1 MIYVVT
7 NCEGKIQPIAKSFG
21 ASGMSAPIGSIT
33 PGFAENE
40 KWKFCEGQRLLKK
53 DYPVLF
59 SIIGYTYGGEGDY
72 FNLPDMR
79 EYVPCG
85 AGKRASNTS
94 EEMILGKCYESQF
107 GSHTHSQ
114 NSHNHATSSHCH
126 NLSSHCHFICEHRHN
141 YCGCYLVGG
150 YWCLSS
156 FYDPSGSYNVCVN
169 TIRCLCCATTTIP
182 NTSSTFTG
190 NSSSN
195 TITTNATTAVNCAT
209 GCADGITRG
218 RRYGL
223 RYLVRVA

>member
-21 ASGMSAPIGSIT
+21 ASGMAAPIGSIT

-40 KWKFCEGQRLLKK
+40 KWKFCEGQQLSKK
-53 DYPVLF
+53 DYPALF
-59 SIIGYTYGGEGDY
+59 DVIGYTYGGEGDY

-85 AGKRASNTS
+85 AGKRTSNTS
-94 EEMILGKCYESQF
+94 ENMILGSCYESQI
-107 GSHTHSQ
+107 GSHTHAQ
-114 NSHNHATSSHCH
+114 GAHCHYRPAHSHTGVSHCH
-126 NLSSHCHFICEHRHN
+126 CGTNHQHQYIFPNIADGTYYCRYYYPYGSLACTCVYSCFSPKICN
-141 YCGCYLVGG
+141 TPT
-150 YWCLSS
+150 
-156 FYDPSGSYNVCVN
+156 PSISG
-169 TIRCLCCATTTIP
+169 T
-182 NTSSTFTG
+182 TSSV
-190 NSSSN
+190 SS
-195 TITTNATTAVNCAT
+195 TNADTINSTTAVNCAT